1 MHHANMHPGYMH
13 YRYMHH
19 GYMHHGYVDHGYV
32 HHTSVHHTYI
42 RDTYMWPTHIY
53 MCGWAWRTK
62 SSRPEGPQARSLL
75 VLYKHVNQEP
85 GQDKIIQ
92 SIALFTTPIK
102 KAPFQFGLLTC
113 LIFCIV
119 MFSSHSDERAWV
131 WIMINSEWFF
141 EYFQSPKWAWYGVGA
156 AYRNQIR
163 WEAGETDRRSLVK
176 VYGRTL
182 GQNQYVN
189 FKIGGKLKTFGRY
202 LEMWLDKRTRKL
214 FK

>member
-1 MHHANMHPGYMH
+1 MDTCIMDTWITDMCIIHLCII
-13 YRYMHH
+13 
-19 GYMHHGYVDHGYV
+19 
-32 HHTSVHHTYI
+32 HTSG
-42 RDTYMWPTHIY
+42 THICDPHIY
-53 MCGWAWRTK
+53 ICVGGR
-62 SSRPEGPQARSLL
+62 EGRSLAGPKGRKLEVGPRRGPRLL

-92 SIALFTTPIK
+92 IIALFTTPIK

-131 WIMINSEWFF
+131 WMMINSEWFF

-189 FKIGGKLKTFGRY
+189 FKIEGKLKTFGRY
-202 LEMWLDKRTRKL
+202 LEMWLDKRIHKL